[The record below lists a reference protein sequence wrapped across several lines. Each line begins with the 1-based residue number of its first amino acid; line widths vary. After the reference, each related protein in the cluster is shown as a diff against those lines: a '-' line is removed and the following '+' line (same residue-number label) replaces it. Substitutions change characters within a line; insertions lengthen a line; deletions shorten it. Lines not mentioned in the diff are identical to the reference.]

1 LPIIVLHVLTSL
13 VLIVVVLVQ
22 HGQSD
27 MGAIFGGSSQTVFG
41 GSGAGNFLTK
51 FTSGLAIL
59 FMCTSLLLATKVGQG
74 GSSSSVM
81 SDVPPAASTTQ
92 DAVPSPTK
100 QDASV
105 PAKPIVVPIVPGA
118 VKTKAAKPA
127 AKPMA
132 PPKPAAVPVSPMPPA
147 GN

>member
-1 LPIIVLHVLTSL
+1 LPIIVLHILTSL

-22 HGQSD
+22 HGQGD

-74 GSSSSVM
+74 GSRSSVM

-92 DAVPSPTK
+92 NTAPS
-100 QDASV
+100 
-105 PAKPIVVPIVPGA
+105 PAKPGA
-118 VKTKAAKPA
+118 VNVPLKPIAAPVMPGTAKTKTAKPVV
-127 AKPMA
+127 
-132 PPKPAAVPVSPMPPA
+132 PPKPAAAPVSPMPPA

>member
-1 LPIIVLHVLTSL
+1 LPIIVLHVFTSL
-13 VLIVVVLVQ
+13 ILIVVVLVQ

-92 DAVPSPTK
+92 EAAPSSALP
-100 QDASV
+100 DASTA
-105 PAKPIVVPIVPGA
+105 AKPTAVPIVPS
-118 VKTKAAKPA
+118 AAKTA
-127 AKPMA
+127 TAKPMV
-132 PPKPAAVPVSPMPPA
+132 PPKPSAAPVSPMPPV